1 MHILPM
7 KMCWCLSLVL
17 IPHFIV
23 QLIGGSSII
32 RIISASLVM
41 HVYTLSLRRVL
52 DVYTSEV
59 VLHSLSLSRNNQCT
73 RNSSCRQLILQLQ

>member
-32 RIISASLVM
+32 RIISASL
-41 HVYTLSLRRVL
+41 
-52 DVYTSEV
+52 
-59 VLHSLSLSRNNQCT
+59 
-73 RNSSCRQLILQLQ
+73 